1 MKKTLMVMAGG
12 TGGHVYPAMAVADHL
27 MDKGWQIVWLC
38 TEGGMENRLIENKA
52 YAKSMIKMKG
62 VRGKGLIGWIHLPV
76 NLFKACKQ
84 AYKAIG
90 EYKPNLILGMG
101 GFAAFPG
108 GLMAMLKKTP
118 LVIHE
123 QNSVA
128 GLTNQCLAKL
138 ANKTLAAF
146 PSAFGNQATLIGNPV
161 RHEIVQV
168 MHPSDRFEQRK
179 GPLRVL
185 VVGGSLGAQALN
197 ETLPKAFAAFSQPL
211 EIIHQAG
218 VKHID
223 GLNAAYENAQVT
235 ASTMAFIEEIA
246 SMYEWADIVI
256 CRAGALT
263 IAELSAAGVA
273 SILVPFPFAVDDHQT
288 GNARYLADAEAA
300 ILVQQTAFTVEKV
313 VELLGTI
320 TREKCKTMAMKARL
334 LGKPNATAEVARVC
348 EVYAL

>member
-12 TGGHVYPAMAVADHL
+12 TGGHVYPAMAVADYL

-52 YAKSMIKMKG
+52 YAKSIINMKG
-62 VRGKGLIGWIHLPV
+62 VRGKGLIGWLQLPV
-76 NLFKACKQ
+76 KLMKACKQ
-84 AYKAIG
+84 AYNVIH

-108 GLMAMLKKTP
+108 GVMAKLTKTP
-118 LVIHE
+118 LIIHE

-128 GLTNQCLAKL
+128 GLTNKCLARL

-146 PSAFGNQATLIGNPV
+146 PSAFGNKATVIGNPV
-161 RHEIVQV
+161 RREIVKV
-168 MHPSDRFEQRK
+168 MPPSYRFEQRQ
-179 GPLRVL
+179 GPLRIL

-197 ETLPKAFAAFSQPL
+197 ETLPKAFAVFGEPL
-211 EIIHQAG
+211 EIVHQAG

-223 GLNAAYENAQVT
+223 RLNQAYKDVQVSAQT
-235 ASTMAFIEEIA
+235 IAFIEEMA

-263 IAELSAAGVA
+263 VAELSAAGVA

-300 ILVQQTAFTVEKV
+300 ILVQQTALTVEKV
-313 VELLGTI
+313 VALLGTI
-320 TREKCKTMAMKARL
+320 TREKCKAMAIKAHL
-334 LGKPNATAEVARVC
+334 LGKPNATSAVARVC
-348 EVYAL
+348 EVNAL